1 MDTKERK
8 LDTVAGRLCV
18 YENTAIARI
27 TVETDLEGIGADG
40 KLIAQADMPTTFD
53 ELVHI
58 IASAYKRGLDHGQ
71 AQGHAQIQYQMRKL
85 LGMKE

>member
-27 TVETDLEGIGADG
+27 TVETDIEANGG
-40 KLIAQADMPTTFD
+40 KLITQADMPTTFD

-58 IASAYKRGLDHGQ
+58 IASAYQRGLDHGQ
-71 AQGHAQIQYQMRKL
+71 AQGRAQIQYQMRKL
-85 LGMKE
+85 LGLKE